1 MDIEEKKGM
10 TKDKDRLKQEREGK
24 DDEGGEGWEEGSHI
38 LGTHYSKFCR
48 LNGPYIT
55 NHPLIQYPTYT
66 EFNRVHSILVT
77 EFYIY
82 LNTLLHY

>member
-1 MDIEEKKGM
+1 MKRKGY
-10 TKDKDRLKQEREGK
+10 DQRQKDRLKQEREGK
-24 DDEGGEGWEEGSHI
+24 DDEGGEGGGGGGSHI

-66 EFNRVHSILVT
+66 EFNKST
-77 EFYIY
+77 QYIG
-82 LNTLLHY
+82 H

>member
-1 MDIEEKKGM
+1 MKRKGY
-10 TKDKDRLKQEREGK
+10 DQRQKDRLKQEREGK
-24 DDEGGEGWEEGSHI
+24 DDEGGGGKEGVGSHI

-66 EFNRVHSILVT
+66 EFNKST
-77 EFYIY
+77 QYIG
-82 LNTLLHY
+82 H

>member
-10 TKDKDRLKQEREGK
+10 TKDRKTGKNKRGKERMMKEGR
-24 DDEGGEGWEEGSHI
+24 EEGEGISHS
-38 LGTHYSKFCR
+38 GTHYSKFCR

-66 EFNRVHSILVT
+66 EFNKST
-77 EFYIY
+77 QYIG
-82 LNTLLHY
+82 H